1 MALKLQEA
9 RPQEIR
15 PSATVPKEN
24 RLGLT
29 RGRWKRFGYNSLVY
43 LGVLFFMAWT
53 LIPLLWL
60 IGTAFKLPRDYTADP
75 PQIIPSE
82 ISFDGFTNAFG
93 NFNAGN
99 YLLNSILITAGS
111 TVLAIVIGLLAS
123 YSFSRFKFRG
133 SRAASLGL
141 LALRMFPVVVLAIPL
156 FIILKTLGLLN
167 TLVGIILAMQLIQ
180 LPYVVWMMKGFFD
193 DLPIELEEAGQ
204 VDGCTRLGAFR
215 RIVLPLMAP
224 GIVATSTFAAV
235 LAWNEFFLPLLLT
248 QTDKTQPVPLLVASF
263 VDPAKGTLW
272 AEISAVSVVS
282 ILPVLAF
289 SLMMQRFLV
298 RGLTGGAVK
307 G

>member
-9 RPQEIR
+9 RPKETR
-15 PSATVPKEN
+15 PTVPVPKES

-29 RGRWKRFGYNSLVY
+29 GGRWKGVGYNSLVY
-43 LGVLFFMAWT
+43 LGVFFFMAWT

-60 IGTAFKLPRDYTADP
+60 LGTAFKLPRDYTADP

-93 NFNAGN
+93 NFKAGN

-111 TVLAIVIGLLAS
+111 TAIAIVIGLLAS

-167 TLVGIILAMQLIQ
+167 TLIGIILAMQLIQ